1 MTETQSSSQFLTE
14 SSDQF
19 LTESPDRFLTKSH
32 PPTSS
37 TYQDYFC
44 NNHKYNTLLLL
55 FSSMLRLDAG

>member
-14 SSDQF
+14 SPDQF
-19 LTESPDRFLTKSH
+19 LTESH
-32 PPTSS
+32 PPPS

>member
-14 SSDQF
+14 SLDQF
-19 LTESPDRFLTKSH
+19 LTESTH
-32 PPTSS
+32 PLSS

-44 NNHKYNTLLLL
+44 NNHKLYTLLLL

>member
-14 SSDQF
+14 SPDQF
-19 LTESPDRFLTKSH
+19 LTESYPS
-32 PPTSS
+32 PPSS
-37 TYQDYFC
+37 TYQDQYFC

>member
-19 LTESPDRFLTKSH
+19 LTESH
-32 PPTSS
+32 PTSPS
-37 TYQDYFC
+37 TYQELYFC

>member
-14 SSDQF
+14 SPDQF
-19 LTESPDRFLTKSH
+19 LTESH
-32 PPTSS
+32 PPTPS

>member
-1 MTETQSSSQFLTE
+1 MTETQSFS
-14 SSDQF
+14 QF
-19 LTESPDRFLTKSH
+19 LTESPDQFLTESYH
-32 PPTSS
+32 SSPPS

>member
-19 LTESPDRFLTKSH
+19 LTESQ
-32 PPTSS
+32 PPISS

-55 FSSMLRLDAG
+55 FSNMLRLDAG